1 MHQVIER
8 ILLASVEQGMLQNM
22 VRALAVLRRGSEAD
36 RELARF
42 AAVFQPDDLCARI
55 RMPEQMVCSFA
66 CTLRFYLGKPVLPVS
81 ARRGRLRR
89 HERQQER
96 KHCCECRQPFFHG
109 IHLTLVYYLYCM

>member
-1 MHQVIER
+1 
-8 ILLASVEQGMLQNM
+8 MLQNM

-81 ARRGRLRR
+81 ARRGASAGTSGSRSASTVANAANR
-89 HERQQER
+89 
-96 KHCCECRQPFFHG
+96 FFMG
-109 IHLTLVYYLYCM
+109 YTSPSCIICTVCNSTAIY